1 MHNVDSAFW
10 ERGQG
15 NRVQNIEVMDTTLR
29 DGEQTPGISYTADEK
44 LVIAEAL
51 LKSGIDSIEVGSAGV
66 SHGEALAVRN
76 ITDWASA
83 HGLAEKVEV
92 LGFVD
97 GTNSVDWLVRHG
109 GRVLNLLVKGSEHH
123 CSVQL
128 RKTVEEHLGDIRRT
142 VEYATGNN
150 LSVNVYLEDWSQGI
164 RDSKTYVMTLA
175 GGLAKLPVKR
185 VMLCDT
191 LGVLNPEQ
199 TENYVRMMRDCCD
212 MQLDFHGHNDYGLA
226 VANSI
231 AALRSGASRVHV
243 TVNGIGE
250 RAGNTNLA
258 TLVVAARD
266 LFDMNSNV
274 KERALAMLS
283 DLVAGI
289 SGIAPAPNAPV
300 VGQISAIQGCG
311 VHADG
316 DKKGKL
322 YQNKL
327 DPKRFGLKRS
337 YDLGKTAGIASIEH
351 NCKELGIEISPEQ
364 QRMLLAK
371 VKELGDD
378 KVAVTQADI
387 ILLLHE
393 IFGAEENGVKLVNYE
408 FALKKGAP
416 PKVMLELSCNDRH
429 LTAQSEGDGQFDA
442 FIRALRTV
450 WKDMPELVDYRI
462 GISRKG
468 TSGALTEATIT
479 WRSGERLFTTRAV
492 APDQLVAAMNAT
504 VRMLNYVELRRQLH
518 TGEQTWGQV
527 AGSPHT

>member
-1 MHNVDSAFW
+1 
-10 ERGQG
+10 
-15 NRVQNIEVMDTTLR
+15 VQNIEVMDTTLR

-51 LKSGIDSIEVGSAGV
+51 LRSGVDAIEVGSAGV
-66 SHGEALAVRN
+66 SHGEALAVRG

-83 HGLAEKVEV
+83 NGAIEKIEV

-97 GTNSVDWLVRHG
+97 GSNSVDWIVRHG

-123 CSVQL
+123 CTVQL
-128 RKTVEEHLGDIRRT
+128 RKSVEVHLADIERT
-142 VEYATGNN
+142 VDYAVNAG
-150 LSVNVYLEDWSQGI
+150 LSVNVYLEDWSQGMHN
-164 RDSKTYVMTLA
+164 SQGYVMTLTS
-175 GGLAKLPVKR
+175 GLSRLSIKR

-199 TENYVRMMRDCCD
+199 TGAYVRTMRESFDLP
-212 MQLDFHGHNDYGLA
+212 LDFHGHNDYGLA
-226 VANSI
+226 VPNTI
-231 AALRSGASRVHV
+231 AAMRSGAGRVHV

-266 LFDMNSNV
+266 LYDMNSSV
-274 KERALAMLS
+274 KERSLAMLS

-300 VGQISAIQGCG
+300 VGRISAIQGCG

-322 YQNKL
+322 YQNRL
-327 DPKRFGLKRS
+327 DPDRFGLRRG
-337 YDLGKTAGIASIEH
+337 YDLGKTAGIASIEA

-371 VKELGDD
+371 VKELGDN
-378 KVAVTQADI
+378 KVTVTQADI

-393 IFGAEENGVKLVNYE
+393 IFGQKENGVKLVNYE

-416 PKVMLELSCNDRH
+416 PSVSVELSCNNRQI
-429 LTAQSEGDGQFDA
+429 TAHSEGDGQFDA
-442 FIRALRTV
+442 FMRALRTV
-450 WKDMPELVDYRI
+450 WEDMPELMDYRI
-462 GISRKG
+462 AISRKG

-479 WRSGERLFTTRAV
+479 WRSHEALFTTRAV
-492 APDQLVAAMNAT
+492 ATDQLVAAMNAT
-504 VRMLNYVELRRQLH
+504 VRMLNYVELRRQLG
-518 TGEQTWGQV
+518 TREQTWGQV
-527 AGSPHT
+527 AGVPQI

>member
-1 MHNVDSAFW
+1 VRESKL
-10 ERGQG
+10 
-15 NRVQNIEVMDTTLR
+15 QNIEVMDTTLR

-51 LKSGIDSIEVGSAGV
+51 LRSGIDAIEVGSAGV
-66 SHGEALAVRN
+66 SHGEALAVKG
-76 ITDWASA
+76 ITDWARA
-83 HGLAEKVEV
+83 NGAADRVEV

-97 GTNSVDWLVRHG
+97 GTTSVDWIVLHG

-123 CSVQL
+123 CTVQL
-128 RKTVEEHLGDIRRT
+128 RKSVEAHLADIERT
-142 VEYATGNN
+142 VGYAVSNG
-150 LSVNVYLEDWSQGI
+150 LCVNVYLEDWSQGMQNSQ
-164 RDSKTYVMTLA
+164 DYVMTLTH
-175 GGLAKLPVKR
+175 GLSRLPVR
-185 VMLCDT
+185 RLMLCDT
-191 LGVLNPEQ
+191 LGVLFPEQ
-199 TENYVRMMRDCCD
+199 TEAYVRTMRQNFDLP
-212 MQLDFHGHNDYGLA
+212 LDFHGHNDYGLA
-226 VANSI
+226 VPNTI
-231 AALRSGASRVHV
+231 AALRSGAGRAHV

-266 LFDMNSNV
+266 LYDLSSSV
-274 KERALAMLS
+274 KERSLAMLS

-300 VGQISAIQGCG
+300 VGRISAIQGCG

-322 YQNKL
+322 YQNRL
-327 DPKRFGLKRS
+327 DPDRFGLRRG
-337 YDLGKTAGIASIEH
+337 YDLGKTAGMASIQA

-371 VKELGDD
+371 VKELGDN
-378 KVAVTQADI
+378 KVTVTQADI

-393 IFGAEENGVKLVNYE
+393 IFGQKEDGVKLVHYE

-416 PKVMLELSCNDRH
+416 PTVSLELSCNNRQI
-429 LTAQSEGDGQFDA
+429 TAQGEGDGQFDA

-450 WKDMPELVDYRI
+450 WEDMPELMDYRI
-462 GISRKG
+462 AISRKG

-479 WRSGERLFTTRAV
+479 WRRDGTLFTTRAV

-504 VRMLNYVELRRQLH
+504 VRMLNYVELRRQLG
-518 TGEQTWGQV
+518 TREQTWGQV
-527 AGSPHT
+527 AGVPQT